1 MSMES
6 AEQDRPVAAVAGG
19 YRVDQQVGFLLRQ
32 ANQRHVAIFSAR
44 MGDKLTTMQWS
55 ALVKL
60 REIQPSSQNQL
71 GREIAMDAATTKGVI
86 DRLVARGYV
95 STSPDPEDGRRLILS
110 LTEAGDEAVERNLAA
125 AQTVTEETL
134 APLSPE
140 ERSALLS
147 LIRKLC

>member
-1 MSMES
+1 MSRES
-6 AEQDRPVAAVAGG
+6 VEQDRPAAAGD
-19 YRVDQQVGFLLRQ
+19 YRVDQQIGFLLRQ
-32 ANQRHVAIFSAR
+32 ANQRHVAIFAAR

-60 REIQPSSQNQL
+60 QEIQPSSQNQL

-110 LTEAGDEAVERNLAA
+110 LTGAGDEAVERNLAC

-134 APLSPE
+134 APLSLE
-140 ERSALLS
+140 ERATLLD

>member
-1 MSMES
+1 MSV
-6 AEQDRPVAAVAGG
+6 AEA
-19 YRVDQQVGFLLRQ
+19 YRVDEQIGFLLRQ
-32 ANQRHVAIFSAR
+32 ANQRHVAIFAAR

-55 ALVKL
+55 ALIKL

-95 STSPDPEDGRRLILS
+95 STSPDPEDGRRVILS
-110 LTEAGDEAVERNLAA
+110 LTEAGDEAVTRNLAS

-134 APLSPE
+134 APLSAK
-140 ERSALLS
+140 ERSTLLD

>member
-1 MSMES
+1 MSRES
-6 AEQDRPVAAVAGG
+6 AEPDTVAAAGG
-19 YRVDQQVGFLLRQ
+19 YRVDEQIGFLLRQ
-32 ANQRHVAIFSAR
+32 ANQRHVAIFAAR

-55 ALVKL
+55 ALIKL

-95 STSPDPEDGRRLILS
+95 STSPDPEDGRRVILS
-110 LTEAGDEAVERNLAA
+110 LTEAGDEAVERNLAS

-134 APLSPE
+134 APLSVE
-140 ERSALLS
+140 ERSTLLD

>member
-1 MSMES
+1 MSRES
-6 AEQDRPVAAVAGG
+6 AEPIMSVAEA
-19 YRVDQQVGFLLRQ
+19 YRVDEQIGFLLRQ
-32 ANQRHVAIFSAR
+32 ANQRHVAIFAAR

-55 ALVKL
+55 ALIKL

-95 STSPDPEDGRRLILS
+95 STSPDPEDGRRVILS
-110 LTEAGDEAVERNLAA
+110 LTDAGDEAVTRNLASA
-125 AQTVTEETL
+125 RTVTEETL
-134 APLSPE
+134 APLTAD
-140 ERSALLS
+140 ERSILLD

>member
-1 MSMES
+1 MSRQI
-6 AEQDRPVAAVAGG
+6 AEPEMSVAEA
-19 YRVDQQVGFLLRQ
+19 YRVDEQIGFLLRQ
-32 ANQRHVAIFSAR
+32 ANQRHVAIFAAR

-55 ALVKL
+55 ALIKL

-95 STSPDPEDGRRLILS
+95 STSPDPEDGRRVILS
-110 LTEAGDEAVERNLAA
+110 LTDAGDEAVRRNIASA
-125 AQTVTEETL
+125 RTVTEETL
-134 APLSPE
+134 APLNAD
-140 ERSALLS
+140 ERSILLD

>member
-1 MSMES
+1 MSTKPDIS
-6 AEQDRPVAAVAGG
+6 AAPLAVD
-19 YRVDQQVGFLLRQ
+19 YRVDQQIGFMLRQ
-32 ANQRHVAIFSAR
+32 ANQRHVAIFAAR

-55 ALVKL
+55 ALIKL

-95 STSPDPEDGRRLILS
+95 STSPDPEDGRRVILS
-110 LTEAGDEAVERNLAA
+110 LTEAGDEAVERNLAS

-134 APLSPE
+134 APLSVE
-140 ERSALLS
+140 ERSTLLS